1 MQVQRKSVPWRKFWS
16 IGGRDYINTGSF
28 KKYIQTLVRTTSS
41 DFKTP
46 QSSLKNTRLRL
57 VFELLSVFENRRKSS
72 SYSCLNYYF
81 EVISADEMLSLQF
94 NRIKQFFVC

>member
-1 MQVQRKSVPWRKFWS
+1 ME

-28 KKYIQTLVRTTSS
+28 KKYIQTLVRRTSS

-57 VFELLSVFENRRKSS
+57 VFSTPLGVWKSEKVLLLLVFELVTSKAN
-72 SYSCLNYYF
+72 
-81 EVISADEMLSLQF
+81 ADKILSLQY